1 MNIYLAIITTVLV
14 VTQIIRVCQNHIQL
28 RRQRIVFEKQ
38 LGQLAECEP
47 TQEDFETQRKAY
59 RLIVEHFEGK
69 KIVPPLIRE
78 TKRNVEQI
86 EVTVEM
92 DELRATHQK
101 DAVEKELMMKLG
113 EAVFKNA
120 TVMKKNN
127 PTLYTVTGK
136 AIIDVLSKGG

>member
-28 RRQRIVFEKQ
+28 RRQHILFKEQ

-47 TQEDFETQRKAY
+47 TKEDFETQRKAY
-59 RLIVEHFEGK
+59 RLIVENFEGK
-69 KIVPPLIRE
+69 KMPPPLIRE

-92 DELRATHQK
+92 DELQATHQK
-101 DAVEKELMMKLG
+101 DALEKELMMKLG

-136 AIIDVLSKGG
+136 AMIDVLRKGD

>member
-28 RRQRIVFEKQ
+28 RRQHILFKEQ
-38 LGQLAECEP
+38 LGQLADCEP
-47 TQEDFETQRKAY
+47 TKEDFETQRKAY
-59 RLIVEHFEGK
+59 RLIVEHFEK
-69 KIVPPLIRE
+69 KKMMPPLIRE

-101 DAVEKELMMKLG
+101 DALEKELMMKLG
-113 EAVFKNA
+113 EAVFPNA

-136 AIIDVLSKGG
+136 AMIDVLTKGD

>member
-14 VTQIIRVCQNHIQL
+14 VTQTIRVCQNHIQL
-28 RRQRIVFEKQ
+28 RRQHILFKKQ
-38 LGQLAECEP
+38 LGQLADCEP
-47 TQEDFETQRKAY
+47 TKEDFETQRKAY

-69 KIVPPLIRE
+69 KMPPPLIRE

-101 DAVEKELMMKLG
+101 DALEKELMMKLG

-120 TVMKKNN
+120 TVLKKNN

-136 AIIDVLSKGG
+136 AMIDVLSKGG

>member
-28 RRQRIVFEKQ
+28 RRQHILFKEQ

-47 TQEDFETQRKAY
+47 TKEDFETKRKAY

-69 KIVPPLIRE
+69 KMPPPLIRE

-101 DAVEKELMMKLG
+101 DALEKELMMKLG

-136 AIIDVLSKGG
+136 AMVDVLSKGD